1 MVNTYNFYIDMNI
14 TFHGETEKMLAIGV
28 FTNDPT
34 SLKDEGM
41 TITDLDNFFKT
52 AGIVGSGF
60 GRGEGLPVGATTT
73 YTPGSGDELGSLTM
87 EMDDGG
93 EHFENHVSLND
104 QTIESFHIIF
114 DYVKWDTTEM
124 ESGIEIDGTGYQPE
138 EQE

>member
-14 TFHGETEKMLAIGV
+14 TFYGETESRLAIGV

-34 SLKDEGM
+34 YLEDNM
-41 TITDLDNFFKT
+41 TIEALDTFFKT

-60 GRGEGLPVGATTT
+60 GRGEGLLVGVTTT

-104 QTIESFHIIF
+104 QTIGSFHIIF
-114 DYVKWDTTEM
+114 DYVKWDSTEM

-138 EQE
+138 EPE